1 MIPGLERSPR
11 EGNANPLQYT
21 SLENPM
27 DSGAW
32 QAIVHEVERSQ
43 TRLSDFTLHVK
54 GFVENKVLSFM
65 EFAN

>member
-1 MIPGLERSPR
+1 
-11 EGNANPLQYT
+11 
-21 SLENPM
+21 M
-27 DSGAW
+27 DSEAW